1 MPTKYDPQYYANN
14 KDRQRETM
22 RRYYLEKKDERI
34 AKQLDYYYRNKD
46 AINAKRREKRAA
58 VRTPSV

>member
-1 MPTKYDPQYYANN
+1 
-14 KDRQRETM
+14 M

-34 AKQLDYYYRNKD
+34 AKQLAYYYRNKD

-58 VRTPSV
+58 ARTPSD